1 MRFLEVSLLGCFSC
15 DFLVDIKLVST
26 PRTRI
31 WLFYALKDAEFI
43 AWTLYVIFSACFI
56 TVFVFFS
63 LKI

>member
-1 MRFLEVSLLGCFSC
+1 
-15 DFLVDIKLVST
+15 VDIKLVST
-26 PRTRI
+26 PQTRI